1 MAFLTKKEFA
11 ERIAFDTK
19 KLAIYHGLG
28 KVVYTDDGRLN
39 DQIEPNKSFLETYRQ
54 KAIAKGLIREEKT
67 LMLIRP
73 PRPEEMEPG
82 YIEKSRKEAEAEGK
96 EQENKETFAEL
107 QRKKL
112 VEQVEKLQNENR
124 KLKLGNEKVVGNFVP
139 VDQVKLIIIQL
150 SEAIHLAWENE
161 TEERDNRLA
170 AKYKLERTEITELRA
185 DRNNSINITKE
196 RAIKNAKTMLRRLQ
210 NETSDKREV
219 GEHD

>member
-1 MAFLTKKEFA
+1 MALFYKKDFA
-11 ERIAFDTK
+11 AKAGITTSRLSSWWKA
-19 KLAIYHGLG
+19 G
-28 KVVYTDDGRLN
+28 KVIYEKNGMIN
-39 DQIEPNKSFLETYRQ
+39 DENPINQKFLVD
-54 KAIAKGLIREEKT
+54 EKT
-67 LMLIRP
+67 RQAKKDGPKELKLTRP

-82 YIEKSRKEAEAEGK
+82 YIERSRKEAIDQDEDE
-96 EQENKETFAEL
+96 KETFVEL

-139 VDQVKLIIIQL
+139 IDQVKSIIIQL

-161 TEERDNRLA
+161 MEERDNRLA
-170 AKYKLERTEITELRA
+170 SKYKLERTEITELRT
-185 DRNNSINITKE
+185 DRNNTINITKE
-196 RAIKNAKTMLRRLQ
+196 RAIRNAKTMLRRLQ